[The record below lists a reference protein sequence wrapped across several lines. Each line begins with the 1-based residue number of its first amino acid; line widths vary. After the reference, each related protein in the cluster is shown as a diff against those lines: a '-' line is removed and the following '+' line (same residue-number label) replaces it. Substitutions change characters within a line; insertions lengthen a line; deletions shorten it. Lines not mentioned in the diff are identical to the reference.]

1 MNMIMS
7 RFPLLLGLLAL
18 FASLPA
24 QAALPAAVD
33 GKELPSLAPVL
44 ERVTPSVVNVY
55 TQTRVRVR
63 SPLLDDP
70 FFRRFFNVPDR
81 ARERVSQSLG
91 SGVIVDADKGYVL
104 TNNHVIAGADDIS
117 VTLSDGRSFDAEVI
131 GTDPDT
137 DLAMVRIPAE
147 DLEALPFADSKE
159 LRVGDFVVAVGN
171 PFGLGQTVTSGIV
184 SALGRTTFRELE
196 FQNFI
201 QTDASINPGNSG
213 GALINLRGE
222 LVGINSAIFTPS
234 GGNVGIGFAIP
245 SAMAQ
250 SVMDQL
256 AEHGEVR
263 RGTLGIFVQD
273 LTSEL
278 AGAFGLQQGAGVLI
292 SEIVSGSSADSAGLI
307 AGDVI
312 TAIAENKVTRAQEFH
327 NYEGQYPVGEKVT
340 VTYLRDGRAGDV
352 RLTVQAPRIIAL
364 DRQPATIFVG
374 EEVRYAELALQAFD
388 ELGCSGWGRVDFM
401 TGSDGQPLVL
411 EINMVPGMTSSPATR
426 TTTTAAAPAI
436 AVRPRIPST
445 PRRASTRTPR
455 PRLRA
460 ASSTSERPEY
470 ATSDR
475 KVFCSGIISA
485 ISVIKSVSCNPQT
498 LIQTGVSDPLYFSSE
513 LGGAFSMTSIW
524 SSP

>member
-1 MNMIMS
+1 MPQSIQSMLIGVVM
-7 RFPLLLGLLAL
+7 LVLLACPVR
-18 FASLPA
+18 AV
-24 QAALPAAVD
+24 AALPLAVE
-33 GKELPSLAPVL
+33 GQELPSLAPVL

-70 FFRRFFNVPDR
+70 FFRRFFNVPNR

-91 SGVIVDADKGYVL
+91 SGVIVDADEGYIL

-117 VTLSDGRSFDAEVI
+117 ITLADGRSFEAEVI
-131 GTDPDT
+131 GTDPAT

-147 DLEALPFADSKE
+147 DLKALPFADSRA

-184 SALGRTTFRELE
+184 SALGRNTFRELE

-273 LTSEL
+273 LTTEL

-292 SEIVSGSSADSAGLI
+292 AEIVSGSSADRAGLL

-312 TAIAENKVTRAQEFH
+312 TAIAGNEVTRALEFH
-327 NYEGQYPVGEKVT
+327 NYEGQFPVGDEVT
-340 VTYLRDGRAGDV
+340 VDYLRDGRARDV
-352 RLTVQAPRIIAL
+352 RLSVQAPRTIEGGDLDPRLAGARFEELPMKLRSERVRGVLLGELRADSRLARRGLRPGDVIIGAN
-364 DRQPATIFVG
+364 
-374 EEVRYAELALQAFD
+374 E
-388 ELGCSGWGRVDFM
+388 GRVRDLGEFEEAI
-401 TGSDGQPLVL
+401 TGARGSLYL
-411 EINMVPGMTSSPATR
+411 EILRRGREYV
-426 TTTTAAAPAI
+426 
-436 AVRPRIPST
+436 VR
-445 PRRASTRTPR
+445 
-455 PRLRA
+455 L
-460 ASSTSERPEY
+460 
-470 ATSDR
+470 D
-475 KVFCSGIISA
+475 
-485 ISVIKSVSCNPQT
+485 
-498 LIQTGVSDPLYFSSE
+498 
-513 LGGAFSMTSIW
+513 
-524 SSP
+524 